1 MLCEQPCSDGRAK
14 HLDLILKPSNT
25 AAGRGPAVVN
35 LVTVTTSG
43 DLPLGTVSFLFSDI
57 EGSTRMLQELGDAF
71 RPVLERHNTI
81 VHESAEKHRGR
92 IVKNEGDGFFVAFQ
106 SALDAVSS
114 AVEIQR
120 QLASEEWSSP
130 QNVVVRIG
138 VHTGE
143 GRLGGS
149 DYVGIDVHRAAR
161 IGDSG
166 HGGQTLV
173 SEATAR
179 LVEYSLPEGTR
190 LEDLGTHRLRDLTH
204 EEHIFQLSVDGLP
217 TEFPPLRTLTSSK
230 GNLPI
235 RDLSL
240 VGRQLEKDS
249 VLEALE
255 ESRLVTLTGPGGVGK
270 TTLALKVAE
279 ELASNFEDGVWFVE
293 VSRVADDN
301 LLAAAVARQLHITE
315 SPLQSI
321 MDTLISRLAKAHSLL
336 ILDGCEHLI
345 DAVAKLTDQL
355 LQGTERLKILATTR
369 EWLSIRE
376 EHLVQISPLAVPDAD
391 IRSLDQIASFH
402 SVELFVNRARL
413 VNPNFELGLV
423 NAQQVAEVCR
433 RLDGIPLAIELAA
446 ARLKVLSMGQ
456 LVERLDQQFALLAGT
471 ARDLP
476 PHQQTLETTLDWSYD
491 FLGGAERVL
500 FTRLS
505 VFNGGFTLEAAES
518 VCSGGLVAR
527 EHVMNLLGRLVET
540 SLVMATDTDPVR
552 YRLLEPISH
561 YARMRLDEG
570 AELSALR
577 DRHAEFFLAMAEEGD
592 TQILDHEQN
601 VWADRLERDRYNLRA
616 ALEWLHDSGRA
627 QDAMAMAGALRWFWV
642 MKREVSDGTEWL
654 ERTLAHREGVDP
666 SIVARALNGAGLLAS
681 RRLAFDESH
690 TALTEAMEIYRR
702 LGDRRGEAR
711 QAYQLMATAW
721 LRDDLDEAK
730 RLAPEAERI
739 NREVGDT
746 WMLAWTLAVW
756 ATMARLQ
763 GDLEEA
769 RAKMTE
775 SHRLFLDHSG
785 VLDIGWSALRL
796 GAVAR
801 DEGDYNEAAD
811 RYTEGRDLLVIAGDS
826 LGVAHAD
833 AGLGAMAWLAG
844 DHDYALELF
853 KSVLEGF
860 SLYEETANN
869 LFEMKTMIQS
879 NPTTAELQRVV
890 EQNRGRATV
899 VSERAGAKAALG
911 EYLYHMGK
919 TAHRHD
925 QFERA
930 QNALVE
936 SLVLC
941 EAAEDMRGVAIAIAS
956 LAVGAHAQGRD
967 IVAARLFGLADLVAS
982 KQRVA
987 IWPPPEEHDY
997 AAQVSA
1003 TQEALG
1009 SQEFAHATVAG
1020 ESLTVEEAVEMVRGG
1035 V

>member
-1 MLCEQPCSDGRAK
+1 M
-14 HLDLILKPSNT
+14 N
-25 AAGRGPAVVN
+25 
-35 LVTVTTSG
+35 SG

-81 VHESAEKHRGR
+81 VHEAANSHRGR

-120 QLASEEWSSP
+120 QLAAEDWESS
-130 QNVVVRIG
+130 QVVTVRIG

-179 LVEYSLPEGTR
+179 LVEYNLPEGTR

-204 EEHIFQLSVDGLP
+204 EEHIFQLSVEGLP

-235 RDLSL
+235 RDLTL

-249 VLEALE
+249 VLVALE

-279 ELASNFEDGVWFVE
+279 ELASTFEDGVWFVE

-321 MDTLISRLAKAHSLL
+321 TDTLISRLAKAHSLL

-355 LQGTERLKILATTR
+355 LQGTETLKILATTR

-376 EHLVQISPLAVPDAD
+376 EHLVQISPLAVPGPD
-391 IRSLDQIASFH
+391 IRSLDGIASFH

-413 VNPNFELGLV
+413 VNPNFELGLA

-446 ARLKVLSMGQ
+446 ARLKVLSVGQ

-491 FLGGAERVL
+491 FLGGAERAL

-540 SLVMATDTDPVR
+540 SLVMATETDPIR

-561 YARMRLDEG
+561 YARMRLDEA
-570 AELSALR
+570 AELSTLR

-592 TQILDHEQN
+592 SEILDNEQN

-616 ALEWLHDSGRA
+616 ALTWLHESGRA

-681 RRLAFDESH
+681 RRLAFDESY
-690 TALTEAMEIYRR
+690 TALTEAMEIYRQ
-702 LGDRRGEAR
+702 LGDRHGEAR

-721 LRDDLDEAK
+721 LRDDLEEAK

-739 NREVGDT
+739 TRDVGDT

-769 RAKMTE
+769 REKMTE
-775 SHRLFLDHSG
+775 SHGLFLAHSG
-785 VLDIGWSALRL
+785 VLDVGWSALRL

-801 DEGDYNEAAD
+801 DEGNYNEATD

-890 EQNRGRATV
+890 EQNRNRATV
-899 VSERAGAKAALG
+899 VNDRAGARAALG

-919 TAHRHD
+919 TAHRQD

-930 QNALVE
+930 QDALVE
-936 SLVLC
+936 SLVLSDG
-941 EAAEDMRGVAIAIAS
+941 AEDMQGVAIAIAS

-967 IVAARLFGLADLVAS
+967 VVAARLFGLADLVAS
-982 KQRVA
+982 KHRVA

-997 AAQVSA
+997 AAQVAS
-1003 TQEALG
+1003 TQESLG

-1020 ESLTVEEAVEMVRGG
+1020 ESLTVEDAIALVRRGS
-1035 V
+1035 

>member
-1 MLCEQPCSDGRAK
+1 MTP
-14 HLDLILKPSNT
+14 
-25 AAGRGPAVVN
+25 
-35 LVTVTTSG
+35 G
-43 DLPLGTVSFLFSDI
+43 DLPVGTVSFLFSDI

-81 VHESAEKHRGR
+81 VYEAADKHRGR

-114 AVEIQR
+114 AVEIQHR
-120 QLASEEWSSP
+120 LADEGWPTSP
-130 QNVVVRIG
+130 GVRVRIG
-138 VHTGE
+138 IHTGE

-173 SEATAR
+173 SEATTR
-179 LVEYSLPEGTR
+179 LIEYSLPEDTR

-204 EEHIFQLSVDGLP
+204 EEHIYQLSVDGLP
-217 TEFPPLRTLTSSK
+217 DEFPPLRTLTSTK

-235 RDLSL
+235 RDLML
-240 VGRQLEKDS
+240 VGRHLEKES
-249 VLEALE
+249 VIAALE
-255 ESRLVTLTGPGGVGK
+255 DSRLVTLTGPGGVGK

-279 ELASNFEDGVWFVE
+279 ELSPSFEDGVWFVE
-293 VSRVADDN
+293 VSRVPDDN

-315 SPLQSI
+315 SPLRSI
-321 MDTLISRLAKAHSLL
+321 TDTLISRLAKARSLL

-355 LQGTERLKILATTR
+355 LQGTEKLKILATTR

-376 EHLVQISPLAVPDAD
+376 EHLVQLSPLAVPGPEVK
-391 IRSLDQIASFH
+391 SSEGIAAFD

-413 VNPNFELGLV
+413 VNPNFELGPA

-446 ARLKVLSMGQ
+446 ARLKVLSVGQ

-491 FLGGAERVL
+491 FLGGAERAL

-518 VCSGGLVAR
+518 VCSGGLVSR

-540 SLVMATDTDPVR
+540 SLVMATDTDPIR

-570 AELSALR
+570 AELASLR

-592 TQILDHEQN
+592 NEILDIEQN

-616 ALEWLHDSGRA
+616 ALEWLHASGRA
-627 QDAMAMAGALRWFWV
+627 EDAMAMAGALRWFWV
-642 MKREVSDGTEWL
+642 IKREVSDGTEWL
-654 ERTLAHREGVDP
+654 ERTLADRDGVDP

-681 RRLAFDESH
+681 RRLAFDEAH
-690 TALTEAMEIYRR
+690 FALTESMEIYRK

-721 LRDDLDEAK
+721 LRDDLDEA
-730 RLAPEAERI
+730 RLLAPEAERTT
-739 NREVGDT
+739 REVGDT

-756 ATMARLQ
+756 GTMARLQ
-763 GDLEEA
+763 GDLREA
-769 RAKMTE
+769 RSKMTE
-775 SHRLFLDHSG
+775 SHRLFLDHAG
-785 VLDIGWSALRL
+785 VLDVGWSALRL
-796 GAVAR
+796 GALAR
-801 DEGDYNEAAD
+801 DEGDYNEASA
-811 RYTEGRDLLVIAGDS
+811 RYTEGRALLVIAGDS
-826 LGVAHAD
+826 LGLAHAD

-860 SLYEETANN
+860 SLNEEAANN

-879 NPTTAELQRVV
+879 NPSNEELQRVV
-890 EQNRGRATV
+890 EENRDRAALTGDK
-899 VSERAGAKAALG
+899 AGPRAALG

-919 TAHRHD
+919 TAFRHG
-925 QFERA
+925 QVNRA
-930 QNALVE
+930 RTALLE
-936 SLVLC
+936 SLVVC
-941 EAAEDMRGVAIAIAS
+941 NAAEDMRGVAIAIAG
-956 LAVGAHAQGRD
+956 LAVVARARGRD
-967 IVAARLFGLADLVAS
+967 ILAARLFGLADWVAS
-982 KQRVA
+982 EHRVA
-987 IWPPPEEHDY
+987 VWPPPEERDY
-997 AAQVSA
+997 AAQVAA
-1003 TQEALG
+1003 TQESLG
-1009 SQEFAHATVAG
+1009 SQEFAHATVTG
-1020 ESLTVEEAVEMVRGG
+1020 ESLTIEEAIEMVRAES
-1035 V
+1035 

>member
-1 MLCEQPCSDGRAK
+1 M
-14 HLDLILKPSNT
+14 
-25 AAGRGPAVVN
+25 
-35 LVTVTTSG
+35 TSG

-57 EGSTRMLQELGDAF
+57 EGSTRMIQELGDAF

-81 VHESAEKHRGR
+81 VHEAAASHRGR

-120 QLASEEWSSP
+120 RLTAEEWKSP
-130 QNVVVRIG
+130 QDVTVRIG

-161 IGDSG
+161 ISDSG

-179 LVEYSLPEGTR
+179 LVEYSLPDGSR

-204 EEHIFQLSVDGLP
+204 EEHIFQLSVEGLP

-235 RDLSL
+235 RDLTL

-249 VLEALE
+249 VIQALE

-279 ELASNFEDGVWFVE
+279 ELTSTFEDGVWFVE

-321 MDTLISRLAKAHSLL
+321 TDTLISRLAKAHSLL

-355 LQGTERLKILATTR
+355 LQGTEALKILATTR

-376 EHLVQISPLAVPDAD
+376 EHLVQISPLAVPGPDT
-391 IRSLDQIASFH
+391 RSLDGIASFD

-413 VNPNFELGLV
+413 VNPNFELGLA

-446 ARLKVLSMGQ
+446 ARLKVLSVGQ

-540 SLVMATDTDPVR
+540 SLVMATDTDPIR

-570 AELSALR
+570 AELSVLR
-577 DRHAEFFLAMAEEGD
+577 DRHAEFFLAMAEESD
-592 TQILDHEQN
+592 SEILHVEQN

-616 ALEWLHDSGRA
+616 ALAWLHESGRA

-642 MKREVSDGTEWL
+642 IKREVSDGTEWL
-654 ERTLAHREGVDP
+654 ERTLSHREGVDP

-681 RRLAFDESH
+681 RRLAFDEAY
-690 TALTEAMEIYRR
+690 TALTESMELYQQ

-721 LRDDLDEAK
+721 LRDDLEEAK

-756 ATMARLQ
+756 ATMARVQ

-769 RAKMTE
+769 REKMTE
-775 SHRLFLDHSG
+775 SHRLFLEHSG
-785 VLDIGWSALRL
+785 VLDVGWSALRL
-796 GAVAR
+796 AAVAR
-801 DEGDYNEAAD
+801 DAGNYNEASD
-811 RYTEGRDLLVIAGDS
+811 RYTEGRALLVVAGDS

-860 SLYEETANN
+860 SIYEEPANN

-890 EQNRGRATV
+890 EQNRERAAV
-899 VSERAGAKAALG
+899 VNEKAGAKAALG

-919 TAHRHD
+919 TAHRQG

-930 QNALVE
+930 QTALVE

-941 EAAEDMRGVAIAIAS
+941 DSAEDTRGVAIAVAA
-956 LAVGAHAQGRD
+956 LAVGAHARGRD
-967 IVAARLFGLADLVAS
+967 MLAARLFGLADWMAS
-982 KQRVA
+982 KHRVA
-987 IWPPPEEHDY
+987 TWPPPEEHDY
-997 AAQVSA
+997 AVQVA
-1003 TQEALG
+1003 DTQDSIG
-1009 SQEFAHATVAG
+1009 SQDFAHATVAG
-1020 ESLTVEEAVEMVRGG
+1020 ESLTVADAISLVRNEP
-1035 V
+1035 

>member
-1 MLCEQPCSDGRAK
+1 M
-14 HLDLILKPSNT
+14 N
-25 AAGRGPAVVN
+25 
-35 LVTVTTSG
+35 SG

-81 VHESAEKHRGR
+81 VHEAANSHRGR

-120 QLASEEWSSP
+120 QLAAEDWESP
-130 QNVVVRIG
+130 QNVMVRIG

-179 LVEYSLPEGTR
+179 LVEYNLPEGTR
-190 LEDLGTHRLRDLTH
+190 LEDLGIHRLRDLTH
-204 EEHIFQLSVDGLP
+204 EEHIFQVSVEGLS

-235 RDLSL
+235 RDLTL

-249 VLEALE
+249 VLVALE

-279 ELASNFEDGVWFVE
+279 ELASRFEDGVWFVE

-321 MDTLISRLAKAHSLL
+321 TDTLISRLAKAHSLL

-355 LQGTERLKILATTR
+355 LQGTEKLKILATTR

-376 EHLVQISPLAVPDAD
+376 EHLVQISPLAVPGSE
-391 IRSLDQIASFH
+391 IRSLDGIASFH

-413 VNPNFELGLV
+413 VNPNFELGLA

-446 ARLKVLSMGQ
+446 ARLKVLSVGQ

-491 FLGGAERVL
+491 FLGGAERAL

-540 SLVMATDTDPVR
+540 SLVMATETDPIR

-561 YARMRLDEG
+561 YARMRLDEA
-570 AELSALR
+570 AELSTLR

-592 TQILDHEQN
+592 SEILDNEQN

-616 ALEWLHDSGRA
+616 ALTWLHESGRA

-666 SIVARALNGAGLLAS
+666 SIVGRALNGAGLLAS
-681 RRLAFDESH
+681 RRLAFDESYA
-690 TALTEAMEIYRR
+690 ALTEAMEIYRQ
-702 LGDRRGEAR
+702 LGDRHGEAR

-721 LRDDLDEAK
+721 LRDDLEEAK

-769 RAKMTE
+769 REKMIE
-775 SHRLFLDHSG
+775 SHGLFLAHSG
-785 VLDIGWSALRL
+785 VLDVGWSALRL

-801 DEGDYNEAAD
+801 DEGNYNEATD

-890 EQNRGRATV
+890 EQNRNRATV
-899 VSERAGAKAALG
+899 VNDRAGARAALG

-919 TAHRHD
+919 TAHRQG

-930 QNALVE
+930 QDALVE
-936 SLVLC
+936 SLVLSDG
-941 EAAEDMRGVAIAIAS
+941 AEDMLGVAIAIAS
-956 LAVGAHAQGRD
+956 LAVSAHAQGRD
-967 IVAARLFGLADLVAS
+967 VVAARLFGLADLVAS
-982 KQRVA
+982 NHRVA

-997 AAQVSA
+997 AAQVAS
-1003 TQEALG
+1003 TQESLG

-1020 ESLTVEEAVEMVRGG
+1020 ESLTVEDAIALVRRGS
-1035 V
+1035 

>member
-1 MLCEQPCSDGRAK
+1 M
-14 HLDLILKPSNT
+14 I
-25 AAGRGPAVVN
+25 
-35 LVTVTTSG
+35 
-43 DLPLGTVSFLFSDI
+43 
-57 EGSTRMLQELGDAF
+57 QELGDAF

-81 VHESAEKHRGR
+81 VHEAAAHHRGR

-106 SALDAVSS
+106 SALDAVTS

-120 QLASEEWSSP
+120 RLAAEEWESP
-130 QNVVVRIG
+130 QDVTVRIG

-166 HGGQTLV
+166 HGGQVLV

-179 LVEYSLPEGTR
+179 LVEYSLPQGSR
-190 LEDLGTHRLRDLTH
+190 LEDLGIHRLRDLTH
-204 EEHIFQLSVDGLP
+204 EEHIFQLSVEGLP

-235 RDLSL
+235 RDLTL
-240 VGRQLEKDS
+240 VGRQLEKEA
-249 VLEALE
+249 VIEALE

-279 ELASNFEDGVWFVE
+279 ELTSTFEDGVWFVE

-321 MDTLISRLAKAHSLL
+321 TDTLISRLAKAHSLL

-355 LQGTERLKILATTR
+355 LQGTEALKILATTR

-376 EHLVQISPLAVPDAD
+376 EHLVQISPLSVPGAD
-391 IRSLDQIASFH
+391 IRSLDGIASFH

-413 VNPNFELGLV
+413 VNPNFELGLA

-446 ARLKVLSMGQ
+446 ARLKVLSVGQ

-491 FLGGAERVL
+491 FLGGAERAL

-540 SLVMATDTDPVR
+540 SLVMATDTDPIR

-570 AELSALR
+570 AELSDLR
-577 DRHAEFFLAMAEEGD
+577 DRHAEFFLSMAEEGD
-592 TQILDHEQN
+592 NEILNIEQN

-616 ALEWLHDSGRA
+616 ALQWLHESGRA

-642 MKREVSDGTEWL
+642 IKREVSDGTEWL
-654 ERTLAHREGVDP
+654 DRTLSNREGVDP
-666 SIVARALNGAGLLAS
+666 SVVARALNGAGLLAS
-681 RRLAFDESH
+681 RRLAFDEAYA
-690 TALTEAMEIYRR
+690 ALTESMEIYQQ

-721 LRDDLDEAK
+721 LRDDLEEAK
-730 RLAPEAERI
+730 RLAPEAERLT
-739 NREVGDT
+739 REVGDT

-756 ATMARLQ
+756 ATMARVE

-769 RAKMTE
+769 REKMTE
-775 SHRLFLDHSG
+775 SHHLFLDHSG
-785 VLDIGWSALRL
+785 VLDVGWSALRL
-796 GAVAR
+796 AAVAR
-801 DEGDYNEAAD
+801 DEGDYNEAND
-811 RYTEGRDLLVIAGDS
+811 RYTEGRALLVVAGDS

-860 SLYEETANN
+860 SIYEEPANN

-879 NPTTAELQRVV
+879 NPTTAELQQVV
-890 EQNRGRATV
+890 EQNRSRATV
-899 VSERAGAKAALG
+899 VNEKAGAKAALG

-919 TAHRHD
+919 TAHRQG

-930 QNALVE
+930 QTALVE

-941 EAAEDMRGVAIAIAS
+941 DSAEDMRGVAIAVAG
-956 LAVGAHAQGRD
+956 LAVGAHARGRD
-967 IVAARLFGLADLVAS
+967 VLAARLFGLADWVAS
-982 KQRVA
+982 KHRVA
-987 IWPPPEEHDY
+987 VWPPPEEHDY
-997 AAQVSA
+997 AAQVAA
-1003 TQEALG
+1003 TQDSIG
-1009 SQEFAHATVAG
+1009 SQDFAHATVAG
-1020 ESLTVEEAVEMVRGG
+1020 ESLTVADAITLVRDEI
-1035 V
+1035 

>member
-1 MLCEQPCSDGRAK
+1 M
-14 HLDLILKPSNT
+14 I
-25 AAGRGPAVVN
+25 
-35 LVTVTTSG
+35 
-43 DLPLGTVSFLFSDI
+43 
-57 EGSTRMLQELGDAF
+57 QELGDAF

-81 VHESAEKHRGR
+81 VHAAAASHRGR

-120 QLASEEWSSP
+120 RLAAEEWESP
-130 QNVVVRIG
+130 QDVTVRIG

-204 EEHIFQLSVDGLP
+204 EEHIFQVSVEGLP

-235 RDLSL
+235 RDLTL

-249 VLEALE
+249 VIEALD

-279 ELASNFEDGVWFVE
+279 ELTSRFEDGVWFVE

-321 MDTLISRLAKAHSLL
+321 TETLISRLAKAHSLL

-355 LQGTERLKILATTR
+355 LQGTAALKILATTR

-376 EHLVQISPLAVPDAD
+376 EHLVQISPLAVPGPE
-391 IRSLDQIASFH
+391 IRSLDGIASFD

-413 VNPNFELGLV
+413 VNPNFELGLA

-446 ARLKVLSMGQ
+446 ARLKVLSVGQ

-518 VCSGGLVAR
+518 VCSGGLVAP

-540 SLVMATDTDPVR
+540 SLVMATDTDPIR

-570 AELSALR
+570 AELSSLR

-592 TQILDHEQN
+592 SEILDIEQN

-616 ALEWLHDSGRA
+616 ALEWLHESGRA

-654 ERTLAHREGVDP
+654 ERTLSHREGVDP

-681 RRLAFDESH
+681 RRLAFDEAY
-690 TALTEAMEIYRR
+690 TALTESMEIYQQ

-769 RAKMTE
+769 REKMTE

-785 VLDIGWSALRL
+785 VLDVGWSALRL
-796 GAVAR
+796 AAVAR
-801 DEGDYNEAAD
+801 DEGDYNEANN
-811 RYTEGRDLLVIAGDS
+811 RYSEGRGLLVVAGDS

-890 EQNRGRATV
+890 EQNRDRATV
-899 VSERAGAKAALG
+899 VKEKAGAKAALG

-919 TAHRHD
+919 TAHRHS

-930 QNALVE
+930 QTALVE

-941 EAAEDMRGVAIAIAS
+941 DSAEDMRGVAIAVAA

-967 IVAARLFGLADLVAS
+967 MLAARLFGLADWVAS
-982 KQRVA
+982 KHRVA

-997 AAQVSA
+997 AAQVAA
-1003 TQEALG
+1003 TQDSIG
-1009 SQEFAHATVAG
+1009 NQDFAHATVAG
-1020 ESLTVEEAVEMVRGG
+1020 ESLTVADAISLVRSEA
-1035 V
+1035 

>member
-1 MLCEQPCSDGRAK
+1 
-14 HLDLILKPSNT
+14 
-25 AAGRGPAVVN
+25 
-35 LVTVTTSG
+35 
-43 DLPLGTVSFLFSDI
+43 
-57 EGSTRMLQELGDAF
+57 MLQELGDEF

-81 VHESAEKHRGR
+81 VHEAAEKHRGR

-120 QLASEEWSSP
+120 RLASEEWGSP
-130 QNVVVRIG
+130 QDVVVRIG

-179 LVEYSLPEGTR
+179 LIEYNLPEGSR
-190 LEDLGTHRLRDLTH
+190 LDDLGTHRLRDLTH

-235 RDLSL
+235 RDLTL
-240 VGRQLEKDS
+240 IGRQHEKDS
-249 VLEALE
+249 VVEALE

-279 ELASNFEDGVWFVE
+279 ELTSSFEDGVWFVE

-321 MDTLISRLAKAHSLL
+321 TDTLISRLAKAHSLL

-391 IRSLDQIASFH
+391 IRSLDRIASFH
-402 SVELFVNRARL
+402 SVELFVSRARL
-413 VNPNFELGLV
+413 VNPNFELGV
-423 NAQQVAEVCR
+423 ANAQQVAEVCR

-446 ARLKVLSMGQ
+446 ARLKVLSVGQ

-491 FLGGAERVL
+491 FLGGAERML

-505 VFNGGFTLEAAES
+505 VFHGGFTLEAAES

-540 SLVMATDTDPVR
+540 SLVMATDTDPIR

-577 DRHAEFFLAMAEEGD
+577 DRHAEFFLAMAEAGD
-592 TQILDHEQN
+592 SEILDHEQN

-616 ALEWLHDSGRA
+616 ALEWLHESGRA

-666 SIVARALNGAGLLAS
+666 SIVARALNGSGLLAS
-681 RRLAFDESH
+681 RRLAFDEAYA
-690 TALTEAMEIYRR
+690 ALTEAMEIYRR

-721 LRDDLDEAK
+721 LRDDIEEAK

-739 NREVGDT
+739 NREVGDI

-756 ATMARLQ
+756 ATMARLE
-763 GDLEEA
+763 GDLKEA
-769 RAKMTE
+769 RQKMTE
-775 SHRLFLDHSG
+775 SHQLFLDHSG
-785 VLDIGWSALRL
+785 VLDVGWSALRL

-801 DEGDYNEAAD
+801 DEGNYNEARD
-811 RYTEGRDLLVIAGDS
+811 RYTEGRALLVIAGDS

-890 EQNRGRATV
+890 EENRDRATV
-899 VSERAGAKAALG
+899 MHDKVGARAALG

-919 TAHRHD
+919 TAHRHG

-936 SLVLC
+936 SVVLC
-941 EAAEDMRGVAIAIAS
+941 DAAEDMRGVAIAIAA

-967 IVAARLFGLADLVAS
+967 MVAARLFGLADLVAS
-982 KQRVA
+982 KHRVA
-987 IWPPPEEHDY
+987 VWPPPEEHDY

-1003 TQEALG
+1003 TQDSLD

-1020 ESLTVEEAVEMVRGG
+1020 ESLTVEDAVALVRGES
-1035 V
+1035 